1 MTLKY
6 SNGERRVEGY
16 GTPWNSD
23 LQKLK
28 LLMEAV
34 LPWKPDAIEGP
45 EKTTA

>member
-6 SNGERRVEGY
+6 SNRERRGEGY

-28 LLMEAV
+28 LPMEAV
-34 LPWKPDAIEGP
+34 LSWKSDATEGP